1 MSGRLGST
9 LSNGGKRTG
18 FAAAVVIVL
27 CLCGQGLGP
36 GSAGAANTSASSS
49 TPSNPS
55 GVVWLCRPGVT
66 PDPCTNSL
74 TAISIDGK
82 GRRTLVKAPPT
93 TSPKID
99 CFYVYPTVSKEKTTN
114 ANLTVQPQETGVA
127 IAQASRFSQVCNVYA
142 PMYPQGTLQDIG
154 SSPANTAEETA
165 YDGLI
170 KAWDYYIQ
178 YLNDGRGFVIIGH
191 SQGAEVLTKLV
202 QKEIDPNPTLRKR
215 MVSAILLGGNVLVKK
230 GQRTGGDFQHIPTC
244 VSATELHCVIAY
256 SSFYQEPPENSRFG
270 RAEEGPGAV
279 IATLPPKGTP
289 VQVVCVN
296 PAKLLGQSSLESYFP
311 TRSSPAE
318 KALHWWPVVVEPT
331 DWVTYPGLYSAK
343 CMNQGGA
350 QWLDITAHQGTVSR
364 RTVKEIPNKTWG
376 LHLSDPNLEL
386 GDLVAVVQDES
397 QSYTGG
403 G

>member
-1 MSGRLGST
+1 MTDRSSSARLQWGRRAGLAATAVLPLCLIGQGFGSGP
-9 LSNGGKRTG
+9 
-18 FAAAVVIVL
+18 AAA
-27 CLCGQGLGP
+27 
-36 GSAGAANTSASSS
+36 AGTTSPTSSS
-49 TPSNPS
+49 APSK
-55 GVVWLCRPGVT
+55 VVWLCRPGST

-74 TAISIDGK
+74 SAISVNGRGK
-82 GRRTLVKAPPT
+82 RRLVRASPASHPT
-93 TSPKID
+93 ID

-114 ANLTVQPQETGVA
+114 ANLTIQPQETGVA

-142 PMYPQGTLQDIG
+142 PMYPQGTLHDIG

-170 KAWDYYIQ
+170 TAWNDYINH
-178 YLNDGRGFVIIGH
+178 LNDGRGFVIIGH

-244 VSATELHCVIAY
+244 ASATELHCVIAY
-256 SSFYQEPPENSRFG
+256 SSFYQEPPKNSRFG

-296 PAKLLGQSSLESYFP
+296 PAKLLGQSTLESYFP
-311 TRSSPAE
+311 TTASPAQQ
-318 KALHWWPVVVEPT
+318 ALHWWPVAVEPT
-331 DWVTYPGLYSAK
+331 DWVTYPGLYSAT
-343 CMNQGGA
+343 CMNHGGA
-350 QWLDITAHQGTVSR
+350 QWLDITVHQGAVRR
-364 RTVKEIPNKTWG
+364 RTVKQIPTKTWG

-386 GDLVAVVQDES
+386 GDLVTVVHDES
-397 QSYTGG
+397 RSYAAGS
-403 G
+403 

>member
-1 MSGRLGST
+1 MRSVL
-9 LSNGGKRTG
+9 
-18 FAAAVVIVL
+18 AAAVVVL
-27 CLCGQGLGP
+27 LPLCGQGIAS
-36 GSAGAANTSASSS
+36 GSAGAAATSASMVA
-49 TPSNPS
+49 PSAS

-74 TAISIDGK
+74 TSISINGRGK
-82 GRRTLVKAPPT
+82 RKLVRAAPAAH
-93 TSPKID
+93 PKID
-99 CFYVYPTVSKEKTTN
+99 CFYVYPTVSTEKTTN

-127 IAQASRFSQVCNVYA
+127 VAQASRFSQVCNVYA
-142 PMYPQGTLQDIG
+142 PMYPQGTLHDIG

-170 KAWDYYIQ
+170 KAWDYYVEH
-178 YLNDGRGFVIIGH
+178 LNDGRGFVIIGH

-202 QKEIDPNPTLRKR
+202 QQEIDPNPTLRKR
-215 MVSAILLGGNVLVKK
+215 MVSAILLGGNVLVKE
-230 GQRTGGDFQHIPTC
+230 GQRTGGDFKHIPTC
-244 VSATELHCVIAY
+244 ASAAELHCVIAY
-256 SSFYQEPPENSRFG
+256 SSFYQEPPTSSRFG

-296 PAKLLGQSSLESYFP
+296 PAKLLGQSTLESYFP
-311 TRSSPAE
+311 TTSSPAQE
-318 KALHWWPVVVEPT
+318 ALHWWPVVVEPT
-331 DWVTYPGLYSAK
+331 DWVTYPGLYSAR

-350 QWLDITAHQGTVSR
+350 QWLDITTHQGAVRR

-386 GDLVAVVQDES
+386 GDLVTVVQDES
-397 QSYTGG
+397 RAYAGG
-403 G
+403 S